1 VKFEKGNTY
10 GKGRKVGSKNK
21 SSELLRQSILTLVS
35 NNMESLQSDLDVITP
50 HERIRALIDLTKYV
64 LPTLKTTE
72 IKENIDSTFT
82 PIVISHE

>member
-1 VKFEKGNTY
+1 MKFEKGNTY

>member
-1 VKFEKGNTY
+1 MKFEKGNTY

-35 NNMESLQSDLDVITP
+35 NNMESLQSDLDAITP